1 MMNEQE
7 NAQQIQPEADDVEV
21 EVVEQEALVES
32 SPDDELENYTKS
44 VSKRINKLNERNR
57 QAEEKTAELERRL
70 AQKEQETAYMA
81 QERLQTHQ
89 TLIQKE
95 KEAIQAKE
103 MQADDLYRKAVDSG
117 DAELMSKADT
127 LKSDL
132 SIQKEKVRM
141 AEEQSQ
147 QNFQNPQPA
156 PLQQQPQP
164 QYQEQPQ
171 ATIEP
176 STQAKSWHD
185 KNQWYGDS
193 SNDDNVQATQFAYF
207 THYNLINEGYEADSD
222 DYYSELNNRVYKVYP
237 DLQGNNDVQTEDRP
251 TVQRVAST
259 SVGSRQKTQGKKN
272 GVTFS
277 KSEVERLRG
286 LKPHNMSEEA
296 WLKSVAKEK
305 QKISQREAK

>member
-21 EVVEQEALVES
+21 EVVEQDIVEA
-32 SPDDELENYTKS
+32 SPDDELESYTKS

-57 QAEEKTAELERRL
+57 ATEERAAQLEQML
-70 AQKEQETAYMA
+70 AQKQQETAYYN
-81 QERLQTHQ
+81 QEREQSRAQLVQAEENA
-89 TLIQKE
+89 INA
-95 KEAIQAKE
+95 KEA
-103 MQADDLYRKAVDSG
+103 QADELYKKAVASG
-117 DAELMSKADT
+117 DADLMSKADT

-141 AEEQSQ
+141 AKAQATQPVQNQ
-147 QNFQNPQPA
+147 QPVQQQQYQ
-156 PLQQQPQP
+156 QQQP
-164 QYQEQPQ
+164 
-171 ATIEP
+171 AKP
-176 STQAKSWHD
+176 SDKALAWHED
-185 KNQWYGDS
+185 NSWYGDAD
-193 SNDDNVQATQFAYF
+193 NDETVQASQYADY
-207 THYNLINEGYEADSD
+207 THIVLMQEGYEPESD
-222 DYYSELNNRVYKVYP
+222 DYYNELTGRVKKVFP
-237 DLQGNNDVQTEDRP
+237 TLEGQKNDVQTEGRP
-251 TVQRVAST
+251 AVQRVAST

-286 LKPHNMSEEA
+286 LKPHNMSEDA

>member
-21 EVVEQEALVES
+21 EVVEQDIVEA

-57 QAEEKTAELERRL
+57 ATEERAAQLEQMLAQKQQETAFYSQERVQSRAQLVQAEENAIN
-70 AQKEQETAYMA
+70 A
-81 QERLQTHQ
+81 
-89 TLIQKE
+89 
-95 KEAIQAKE
+95 KEA
-103 MQADDLYRKAVDSG
+103 QADELYKKAVASG
-117 DAELMSKADT
+117 DADLMSKADT

-141 AEEQSQ
+141 AKAQVAQPVQ
-147 QNFQNPQPA
+147 QQQQYQQY
-156 PLQQQPQP
+156 QQQPQ
-164 QYQEQPQ
+164 QQQLVK
-171 ATIEP
+171 P
-176 STQAKSWHD
+176 SDKALDWHE
-185 KNQWYGDS
+185 NNSWYGDA
-193 SNDDNVQATQFAYF
+193 DNEETVQASQYADY
-207 THYNLINEGYEADSD
+207 THIVLMQEGYEPESD
-222 DYYSELNNRVYKVYP
+222 DYYNELTGRVKKVFP
-237 DLQGNNDVQTEDRP
+237 TLEGQKNDVQSEARP
-251 TVQRVAST
+251 AVQRVAST

-286 LKPHNMSEEA
+286 LKPHNMSEDA

>member
-21 EVVEQEALVES
+21 EVVEQEIVET
-32 SPDDELENYTKS
+32 SPDDDLENYTKS

-57 QAEEKTAELERRL
+57 ATEERAAQLEQML
-70 AQKEQETAYMA
+70 AQKQQETAYYN
-81 QERLQTHQ
+81 QEREQSRAQLVQAEENA
-89 TLIQKE
+89 INA
-95 KEAIQAKE
+95 KEA
-103 MQADDLYRKAVDSG
+103 QADELYKKAVASG
-117 DAELMSKADT
+117 DADLMSKADT

-141 AEEQSQ
+141 AKAQATQPVQNQ
-147 QNFQNPQPA
+147 QPVQQQQYQ
-156 PLQQQPQP
+156 QQQP
-164 QYQEQPQ
+164 
-171 ATIEP
+171 AKP
-176 STQAKSWHD
+176 SDKALAWHED
-185 KNQWYGDS
+185 NSWYGDAD
-193 SNDDNVQATQFAYF
+193 NDETVQASQYADY
-207 THYNLINEGYEADSD
+207 THIVLMQEGYEPESD
-222 DYYSELNNRVYKVYP
+222 DYYNELTDRVKKVFP
-237 DLQGNNDVQTEDRP
+237 SLEGQKNDVQSEARP
-251 TVQRVAST
+251 AVQRVAST

-286 LKPHNMSEEA
+286 LKPHNMSEDA

>member
-21 EVVEQEALVES
+21 EVVEQDIVEA

-57 QAEEKTAELERRL
+57 VAEERAAQLEQML
-70 AQKEQETAYMA
+70 AQKEQETAYYN
-81 QERLQTHQ
+81 QERAQTRAQ
-89 TLIQKE
+89 LIQKE
-95 KEAIQAKE
+95 EETIQAKE
-103 MQADDLYRKAVDSG
+103 MQADDLYKKAVASG

-127 LKSDL
+127 LKSDI

-141 AEEQSQ
+141 ARAQTEQAQ
-147 QNFQNPQPA
+147 QV
-156 PLQQQPQP
+156 QQPVQQP
-164 QYQEQPQ
+164 QYQAPQPTPQ
-171 ATIEP
+171 P
-176 STQAKSWHD
+176 SEKALQWHGQ
-185 KNQWYGDS
+185 NSWYGDAGS
-193 SNDDNVQATQFAYF
+193 DETVQASQYADY
-207 THYNLINEGYEADSD
+207 THIVLMQEGYEPESD
-222 DYYSELNNRVYKVYP
+222 DYYSELTDRVKKVFP
-237 DLQGNNDVQTEDRP
+237 TLEGQKDDVQTEDRP
-251 TVQRVAST
+251 AVQRVAST

-286 LKPHNMSEEA
+286 LKPHNMSEDA

>member
-21 EVVEQEALVES
+21 EVVEQDIVEA
-32 SPDDELENYTKS
+32 SPDDELESYTKS

-57 QAEEKTAELERRL
+57 ATEERAAQLEQMLAQKQQETAFYSQERVQSRAQLVQAEENTINA
-70 AQKEQETAYMA
+70 
-81 QERLQTHQ
+81 
-89 TLIQKE
+89 
-95 KEAIQAKE
+95 KEA
-103 MQADDLYRKAVDSG
+103 QADELYKKAVASG
-117 DAELMSKADT
+117 DADLMSKADT

-141 AEEQSQ
+141 AKAQVAQPVQ
-147 QNFQNPQPA
+147 QQQQQQQY
-156 PLQQQPQP
+156 QQQPQ
-164 QYQEQPQ
+164 QQQLVK
-171 ATIEP
+171 P
-176 STQAKSWHD
+176 SDKALDWHE
-185 KNQWYGDS
+185 NNSWYGDA
-193 SNDDNVQATQFAYF
+193 DNEETVQASQYADY
-207 THYNLINEGYEADSD
+207 THIVLMQEGYEPESD
-222 DYYSELNNRVYKVYP
+222 DYYNELTGRVKKVFP
-237 DLQGNNDVQTEDRP
+237 TLEGQKNDVQSEARP
-251 TVQRVAST
+251 AVQRVAST

-286 LKPHNMSEEA
+286 LKPHNMSEDA

>member
-57 QAEEKTAELERRL
+57 QAEEKAADLERRL

-103 MQADDLYRKAVDSG
+103 MQADDLYKKAVDSG

-141 AEEQSQ
+141 AEAQSQ
-147 QNFQNPQPA
+147 QTFQNPQPV
-156 PLQQQPQP
+156 QQQPQ
-164 QYQEQPQ
+164 QYQEQAP
-171 ATIEP
+171 ATVEP
-176 STQAKSWHD
+176 STQAKGWHD

-237 DLQGNNDVQTEDRP
+237 DLQGNNDVQNEDRP

-277 KSEVERLRG
+277 KSEVDRLRG